1 MNDNPF
7 PTVRFTLR
15 ENASILIEGSIE
27 MIGPDGN
34 KIETKEKFSLC
45 RCGGSK
51 NKPFCDGSHKAN
63 DFSSNPC

>member
-1 MNDNPF
+1 MNDNPS

>member
-1 MNDNPF
+1 MNDNPS

-27 MIGPDGN
+27 MIGPDGK

-45 RCGGSK
+45 RCGASK
-51 NKPFCDGSHKAN
+51 NKPFCDGSHKGN